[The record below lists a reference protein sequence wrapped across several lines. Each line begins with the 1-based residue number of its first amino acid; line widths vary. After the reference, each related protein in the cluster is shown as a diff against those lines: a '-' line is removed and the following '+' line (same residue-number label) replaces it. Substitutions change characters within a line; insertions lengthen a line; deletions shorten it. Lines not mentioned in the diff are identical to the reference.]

1 MFGGNFAPAGWA
13 FCNGQLVAIAEND
26 ALFSL
31 LGTTYG
37 GDGQSTF
44 ALPDLRG
51 RRPIHW
57 GNGPGLSPVV
67 IGQKAGI
74 ENVTLTQNQMP
85 AHTHTVAGGG
95 GNISVA
101 LPCTSG
107 IGTSD
112 EPTGRIYAVNSD
124 GKEHFTD
131 AGSQSGDTAPLT
143 LGIPQLSVLPAG
155 TTLPHE
161 NLSPRLA
168 VSFIIALYGIYPS
181 RN

>member
-1 MFGGNFAPAGWA
+1 MFGGNFAPFGWA
-13 FCNGQLVAIAEND
+13 FCNGQLVAISEND

-31 LGTTYG
+31 VGTIYG

-67 IGQKAGI
+67 IGERSGI
-74 ENVTLTQNQMP
+74 ETVTLTQGQMP
-85 AHTHTVAGGG
+85 AHTHPVIGGG
-95 GNISVA
+95 GSVQVA
-101 LPCTSG
+101 MPSFSG

-112 EPTGRIYAVNSD
+112 IPTNRVYAVNAD
-124 GKEHFTD
+124 GKEHFAD
-131 AGSQSGDTAPLT
+131 SGSQSGDTAPLT
-143 LGIPQLSVLPAG
+143 LGIPAPVVGIAG
-155 TTLPHE
+155 GSQPHE

-168 VSFIIALYGIYPS
+168 VSFIIALYGVYPS